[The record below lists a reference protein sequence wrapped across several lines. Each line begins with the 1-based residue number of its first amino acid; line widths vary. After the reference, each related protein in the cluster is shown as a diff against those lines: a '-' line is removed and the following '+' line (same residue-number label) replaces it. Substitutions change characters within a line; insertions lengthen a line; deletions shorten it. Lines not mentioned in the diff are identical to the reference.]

1 MANMRLKRKRGSEVA
16 KNLQF
21 LRPRLGAI
29 DGLSAKSGALG
40 CSFMNW
46 EL

>member
-1 MANMRLKRKRGSEVA
+1 MVNMRLERKRGYGVA

-29 DGLSAKSGALG
+29 DDLSAKSGALG
-40 CSFMNW
+40 GS
-46 EL
+46 